1 MKRFELGEA
10 QLYLAAV
17 QAQVFQLILFCS
29 KHSGKPDNY
38 LQTYVRWFS
47 LFLWRGNFNETFAL
61 KKVSEATDICEV
73 TFLAVLFQDN
83 ITTKI

>member
-47 LFLWRGNFNETFAL
+47 LFEKG
-61 KKVSEATDICEV
+61 
-73 TFLAVLFQDN
+73 
-83 ITTKI
+83 